1 MMSLCAG
8 RSFQGRPGPKRVALL
23 ILLAL
28 FAARAFAQEQFSDV
42 NAGVK
47 DVRTVGDIRIVHVS
61 GGVYLLAGGG
71 ANIVVQVGNEGVLVV
86 DTGAAN
92 MTDKILSAIRELS
105 KKEIRWIVNTT
116 LDPDHIGGNARVSS
130 AGRTVN
136 GNPAAIIAHEKL
148 PMRMLKLP
156 VPVPDSARPLNT
168 FFSEQRDL
176 YFNDDPIFMYR
187 SPSHTDGDIIVHF
200 RSADVIA
207 AGDTFLTTTYPVIDV
222 ANGGSTQ
229 GFIDGLN
236 RILDLAVPKHLEE
249 GGTYIVPGH
258 GRICDEAD
266 VLEYHD
272 MVVVVRDRIRDAIK
286 KGLTLDQV
294 KAARLTRDYDA
305 RYSAASGPG
314 STANFVESMYR
325 DLSGKK

>member
-1 MMSLCAG
+1 M
-8 RSFQGRPGPKRVALL
+8 FTALA
-23 ILLAL
+23 LLAL
-28 FAARAFAQEQFSDV
+28 VAARPSGQERFIDV

-47 DVRTVGDIRIVHVS
+47 EVRTLGDIKIVHVS
-61 GGVYLLAGGG
+61 GSVYMLVGGG
-71 ANIVVQVGNEGVLVV
+71 ANVLVQVGDEGILVV
-86 DTGAAN
+86 DTGAPN
-92 MTDKILSAIRELS
+92 TTDRILAAIRELS

-116 LDPDHIGGNARVSS
+116 LDPDHVGGNERLAN

-136 GNPAAIIAHEKL
+136 GNPAAIISHEKL
-148 PMRMLKLP
+148 PIRMIKLP
-156 VPVPDSARPLNT
+156 VPVPISARPLNT
-168 FFSEQRDL
+168 FFSDQRDL

-187 SPSHTDGDIIVHF
+187 SPGHTDGDIIVHF

-272 MVVVVRDRIRDAIK
+272 MVVIVRNRIRDAIK
-286 KGLTLDQV
+286 KGMTLDQV

-305 RYSAASGPG
+305 RYAAPSGPG
-314 STANFVESMYR
+314 STANFVESVYR

>member
-1 MMSLCAG
+1 MRRAA
-8 RSFQGRPGPKRVALL
+8 FL

-28 FAARAFAQEQFSDV
+28 FAARPLAQEQFSDV

-61 GGVYLLAGGG
+61 GGVYLLVGGG
-71 ANIVVQVGNEGVLVV
+71 ANVVVQIGNEGVLVV

-92 MTDKILSAIRELS
+92 MTDKILAAIRELS
-105 KKEIRWIVNTT
+105 KKEIRWIINTT
-116 LDPDHIGGNARVSS
+116 LDPDHVGGNERLSN

-136 GNPAAIIAHEKL
+136 GNPAAIISHEKL
-148 PMRMLKLP
+148 PIRMLKLP
-156 VPVPDSARPLNT
+156 VPVPISARPLNT

-176 YFNDDPIFMYR
+176 YFNDDPVFMYR
-187 SPSHTDGDIIVHF
+187 SPGHTDGDIIVHF
-200 RSADVIA
+200 RTADVIV

-272 MVVVVRDRIRDAIK
+272 MVVIVRDRIRDAIK
-286 KGLTLDQV
+286 KGMTLDQV
-294 KAARLTRDYDA
+294 KAAKLTRDYDA